1 MDASKVMK
9 ERLLVLV
16 LTAYL
21 IASFASISLIALAG
35 YWWFDSSRPVVDW
48 IDPEW
53 PSSAP
58 AMPRTSRVIRL

>member
-21 IASFASISLIALAG
+21 IASISLIALAG
-35 YWWFDSSRPVVDW
+35 YWWFDSRRPVVDW

>member
-1 MDASKVMK
+1 MK

-21 IASFASISLIALAG
+21 IASIGLIALAG
-35 YWWFDSSRPVVDW
+35 YWWFDSRRPVVDW

>member
-1 MDASKVMK
+1 MK

-21 IASFASISLIALAG
+21 IASISLIALAG